1 MEPNPRKV
9 QRLKLSGDFRSV
21 REKGSSVTGKWLVL
35 GVLRPQP
42 PETAGTDSTAG
53 TDKRPLLGA
62 KLGII
67 TSKKVGGAVVRN
79 RVRRQL
85 RHIQQSFYPNLSRS
99 VWCVTV
105 ARYSASRATFSQLR
119 AEWERLASKAG
130 IFSA

>member
-9 QRLKLSGDFRSV
+9 QRLKLSGDFRNI
-21 REKGSSVTGKWLVL
+21 RENGSSVTGKWLVI
-35 GVLRPQP
+35 GVLRLQPQGT
-42 PETAGTDSTAG
+42 EGAGKSS
-53 TDKRPLLGA
+53 LHGA

-67 TSKKVGGAVVRN
+67 TSKKVGGAVIRN

-85 RHIQQSFYPNLSRS
+85 RHIQQSFYPKISQS

-105 ARYSASRATFSQLR
+105 ARYSASKATFSQLM

-130 IFSA
+130 IFAA

>member
-35 GVLRPQP
+35 GVLRSQP
-42 PETAGTDSTAG
+42 TATG
-53 TDKRPLLGA
+53 GA
-62 KLGII
+62 IKSSLRGPKLGII
-67 TSKKVGGAVVRN
+67 TSKRVGGAVVRN

-85 RHIQQSFYPNLSRS
+85 RHIQQSFYPSLSRS

-105 ARYSASRATFSQLR
+105 ARYSASRATFTQLR
-119 AEWERLASKAG
+119 AEWERLALKAG

>member
-35 GVLRPQP
+35 GVLRTQQP
-42 PETAGTDSTAG
+42 AAGGAITCS
-53 TDKRPLLGA
+53 LSGA

-119 AEWERLASKAG
+119 AEWERLALKAG

>member
-9 QRLKLSGDFRSV
+9 QRLKLFGDFRSV

-35 GVLRPQP
+35 GVLRTQP
-42 PETAGTDSTAG
+42 TATGGAITCSL
-53 TDKRPLLGA
+53 RGA

-105 ARYSASRATFSQLR
+105 ARYSASRATFTQLR
-119 AEWERLASKAG
+119 AEWERLALKAG

>member
-35 GVLRPQP
+35 GVLRLP
-42 PETAGTDSTAG
+42 PPGSEGAVES
-53 TDKRPLLGA
+53 PLQGA

-67 TSKKVGGAVVRN
+67 TSRKVGGAVVRN
-79 RVRRQL
+79 KVRRQL

-105 ARYSASRATFSQLR
+105 ARYSAARATFSQLR

>member
-35 GVLRPQP
+35 GVLRTQP
-42 PETAGTDSTAG
+42 PTTG
-53 TDKRPLLGA
+53 GA
-62 KLGII
+62 IKSSLRGP
-67 TSKKVGGAVVRN
+67 KVGGAVVRN

-85 RHIQQSFYPNLSRS
+85 RHIQQSFYPSLSRS

-105 ARYSASRATFSQLR
+105 ARYSASRATFTQLR
-119 AEWERLASKAG
+119 AEWERLALKAG

>member
-21 REKGSSVTGKWLVL
+21 REKGSAVTGKWLVL

-42 PETAGTDSTAG
+42 SPVGGPSPEASPRAS
-53 TDKRPLLGA
+53 KGA

-67 TSKKVGGAVVRN
+67 TSRKVGGAVVRN

-85 RHIQQSFYPNLSRS
+85 RHIQQSFYPNLSPS
-99 VWCVTV
+99 VWCFTM
-105 ARYSASRATFSQLR
+105 ARYSASKATFSQLR
-119 AEWERLASKAG
+119 AEWERLAAKAG

>member
-9 QRLKLSGDFRSV
+9 QRLKLSGDFRSI

-35 GVLRPQP
+35 GVLRLP
-42 PETAGTDSTAG
+42 PPGSEGAVKSS
-53 TDKRPLLGA
+53 LQGA

-67 TSKKVGGAVVRN
+67 TSRKVGGAVVRN
-79 RVRRQL
+79 KVRRQL

-105 ARYSASRATFSQLR
+105 ARYSAARATFSQLR